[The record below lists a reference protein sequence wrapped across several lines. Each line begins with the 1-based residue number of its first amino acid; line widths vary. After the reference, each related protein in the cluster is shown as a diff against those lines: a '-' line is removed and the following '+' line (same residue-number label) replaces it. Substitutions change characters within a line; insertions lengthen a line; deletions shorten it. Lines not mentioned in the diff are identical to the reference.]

1 MSIFGLQPWPT
12 DSVMIVCPAVR
23 NARLSEMRAPRAG
36 NCRHCGR
43 AVLCDG
49 RTYRQAE
56 RFAAGR
62 RPVAYFC
69 ESCPREYDLSTI
81 AITNDPAMIQ
91 AGVQAQISERN

>member
-23 NARLSEMRAPRAG
+23 NARLSEMVAPRAG